1 LHPDFDSGNLV
12 AFMSKG
18 FDKCRRHLPELDRDR
33 AAIGVNN
40 YFAALEVGNVG
51 AGLQVG
57 RQSDIK
63 QGLQL
68 PQPVGLL

>member
-1 LHPDFDSGNLV
+1 MHPDIDSGNLV

-18 FDKCRRHLPELDRDR
+18 FDKCRYHLPELDRNR
-33 AAIGVNN
+33 ATIGVNN
-40 YFAALEVGNVG
+40 DLAPLKVGDMG

-57 RQSDIK
+57 WQTDIK

-68 PQPVGLL
+68 P